1 MSRSYDQFC
10 PVARSLDLVGE
21 RWTLLIV
28 RELVLGPRRYSDL
41 RQALPGIG
49 TNLLADRLRRLEQ
62 LGLAERRRL
71 PAPAASTVYELTARG
86 RGLEPALVALAE
98 WGLPLM
104 DGPQPG
110 DSFDPAWVLLSFKA
124 TFDPAAARGVR
135 DTYELRIGDR
145 RFHAEVDDGSL
156 ALADGPAQEPDLV
169 IEAEPDDFIAVGT
182 GGLPPEQALAS
193 GRVRIQGDPAA
204 LARSV
209 AILGF
214 TQATPG

>member
-21 RWTLLIV
+21 RWTLLVI

-41 RQALPGIG
+41 LTALPGVG
-49 TNLLADRLRRLEQ
+49 TNLLAERLRRLEE

-71 PAPAASTVYELTARG
+71 PAPAASTVYELTERG
-86 RGLEPALVALAE
+86 RGLEPALVALAG

-104 DGPQPG
+104 DRPEAG
-110 DSFDPAWVLLSFKA
+110 DAFDPAWVLLSFKA
-124 TFDPAAARGVR
+124 TFDAEAARGVR
-135 DTYELRIGDR
+135 ETYEFRIGDR
-145 RFHAEVDDGSL
+145 CFHAAVDHGEL
-156 ALADGPAQEPDLV
+156 RVADGPAQEPDLV
-169 IEAEPDDFIAVGT
+169 IEAAPEDFIAVGT
-182 GGLPPEQALAS
+182 GAVPPDEALAG
-193 GRVRIQGDPAA
+193 GRVRIEGAPEA
-204 LARSV
+204 LVRSV

>member
-1 MSRSYDQFC
+1 MPRSYDQFC

-28 RELVLGPRRYSDL
+28 RELLLGPRRYSDL
-41 RQALPGIG
+41 QEALPGIG
-49 TNLLADRLRRLEQ
+49 TNLLADRLRRLEE

-71 PAPAASTVYELTARG
+71 PAPAASTVYELTGRG
-86 RGLEPALVALAE
+86 RGLEPALLALAE

-104 DGPQPG
+104 DRAQPG
-110 DSFDPAWVLLSFKA
+110 DAFDAAWVLLSFKA

-135 DTYELRIGDR
+135 ETYEFRIGDR
-145 RFHAEVDDGSL
+145 CFHAAVDDGSL
-156 ALADGPAQEPDLV
+156 ALTDGPADQPDLV
-169 IEAEPDDFIAVGT
+169 IEAEPEDFIAVGT
-182 GGLPPEQALAS
+182 GAVPPEQAVAG

-214 TQATPG
+214 TRAMPG